1 MKYVELG
8 EDRTPAGSYN
18 AAAVECP
25 FCGKQLGLSNY
36 DSNQEC
42 DCGAEYTAMIWF
54 EKPSEEKEG

>member
-8 EDRTPAGSYN
+8 KDGITSGRYGKAI
-18 AAAVECP
+18 VECP
-25 FCGKQLGLSNY
+25 FCGETLALSNF
-36 DSNQEC
+36 DSEQDC